1 MYVYIPD
8 VVGAE
13 VVACRAEEFDVV
25 VFSTDITPVAD
36 INSPSIQDTTACLV
50 YMQICGYILTHT

>member
-13 VVACRAEEFDVV
+13 VVVCRAEEFDVV
-25 VFSTDITPVAD
+25 EFSTDITPVVD
-36 INSPSIQDTTACLV
+36 INNPSIQETTACLV
-50 YMQICGYILTHT
+50 YMQICGYILIHT